1 MNAVDR
7 TCVDSLLDA
16 FSGIAVLSDRS
27 GASQMR
33 LHNECV
39 GSNVCAI
46 AAAYTNGLINPDS
59 LISHIASQQGF
70 PSGGL
75 LLRAG
80 GGGKGVRRRIS
91 QVSSVP
97 AGHHEFNRT
106 ILLVGLFGYL
116 KTLFGG
122 GCQNCV

>member
-7 TCVDSLLDA
+7 TGIDSLLDA
-16 FSGIAVLSDRS
+16 ISGIAVLSDRS

-39 GSNVCAI
+39 GSNVGAI
-46 AAAYTNGLINPDS
+46 AAADADGLINPDS
-59 LISHIASQQGF
+59 LISQVAPEQGF

-97 AGHHEFNRT
+97 ASHHEFNRT
-106 ILLVGLFGYL
+106 ILGVGLFGDL
-116 KTLFGG
+116 ETLFGG
-122 GCQNCV
+122 GC

>member
-1 MNAVDR
+1 
-7 TCVDSLLDA
+7 
-16 FSGIAVLSDRS
+16 
-27 GASQMR
+27 MR

-59 LISHIASQQGF
+59 LITHVSPEQGF
-70 PSGGL
+70 PPSGPL
-75 LLRAG
+75 QRAG
-80 GGGKGVRRRIS
+80 GSCKGVRRRIS

-106 ILLVGLFGYL
+106 ILGIGLFGDL

-122 GCQNCV
+122 GCQNCVQGVSLGEFGEKAFYRNLLLP